1 MPQKNF
7 SSKIG
12 KSSSPM
18 FTKVLKS
25 GANGQ
30 QPLGVKGAT
39 KQAFNKHP
47 VKK

>member
-7 SSKIG
+7 TSKIG

-25 GANGQ
+25 GANVQ
-30 QPLGVKGAT
+30 QPLPSKTAT
-39 KQAFNKHP
+39 KQAFNKQY

>member
-30 QPLGVKGAT
+30 APLPVKGAC